1 MLNINIENEYS
12 RLKTVILGIADNLG
26 NPPSESDAFDPRSLY
41 HIKNNSYPLEKDLKK
56 EVDSFKKKLN
66 NHNVEVLRP
75 NNVDDCNQIFAR
87 DLGFVISNM
96 FFLSNIVPNRQ
107 DEIEGIK
114 EILNHLDVGVIKL
127 PEFMHIEGGDVIVH
141 NDKVFIG
148 TYSEEDYPSL
158 ITARTNSKS
167 VDYLKRIINNKE
179 IIPIDIKKSNINIF
193 ENTLHLDC
201 CFQTISK
208 DKAIIC
214 PDGFKKKEDVE
225 YLIKLFGKK
234 NIFLASPEET
244 FMLTSNVLVIS
255 PEIIVSHSK
264 FKRLNKWLEEK
275 GVLVEKVDYSNVS
288 KMSGLFRCS
297 TLPLTREL

>member
-1 MLNINIENEYS
+1 ME
-12 RLKTVILGIADNLG
+12 
-26 NPPSESDAFDPRSLY
+26 
-41 HIKNNSYPLEKDLKK
+41 
-56 EVDSFKKKLN
+56 SFKKKLTK
-66 NHNVEVLRP
+66 HNVEVLRP
-75 NNVDDCNQIFAR
+75 NNVNDCNQIFAR

-114 EILNHLDVGVIKL
+114 EILNHLNVGVIKL
-127 PEFMHIEGGDVIVH
+127 PEFMHIEGGDIIVH

-158 ITARTNSKS
+158 ITARTNNESI
-167 VDYLKRIINNKE
+167 DYLKRIINNKE
-179 IIPIDIKKSNINIF
+179 IIPIDIKKSNTNIF

-208 DKAIIC
+208 DKAIVC